1 LTQSG
6 DDDIE
11 SLIERRRKEWEQEK
25 ASQSRQTGFEG
36 VIELTD
42 ANFDSK
48 LKSQKLMLV
57 DFWAPWCGPC
67 RWVSP
72 ILEQIA
78 QENAGRLVLGKL
90 NVDENPLT
98 SQRFGIEGIPT
109 IMIAQNG
116 KMVNQIVGALPKED
130 LDQVIRPYL
139 TGGSA

>member
-25 ASQSRQTGFEG
+25 ASQSRQTGFDG
-36 VIELTD
+36 IIELTD
-42 ANFDSK
+42 ANFDST